1 MLFNNKTQENDKS
14 KKRITIYGYL
24 YPSAGVTCLVRFDI
38 LWICCHKK
46 LQKDL
51 WLFRASPFASVC
63 VVHYLES
70 ELSDIPRHP
79 QPRLPG
85 GRLKSRKCKKS
96 AFGGKKSPAAPVQ
109 KKITLLSICRCHIV
123 GITQAAV
130 FLPPKAAFL
139 NGQGPLFEPCR
150 LLSSCK
156 AWRWGWWRRHG
167 GKRVFRLASPTAT
180 KRRSRQQLPWLF
192 VFISTYY
199 ISR

>member
-24 YPSAGVTCLVRFDI
+24 YPSAGVTYLVRFDI

-70 ELSDIPRHP
+70 ELSDIHRHP

-85 GRLKSRKCKKS
+85 GRLKSRKYKKS
-96 AFGGKKSPAAPVQ
+96 AVGGKKSPAAPVQ
-109 KKITLLSICRCHIV
+109 KKITLLSICRRHIDRR
-123 GITQAAV
+123 TQTAV
-130 FLPPKAAFL
+130 FLPPKVAFFY
-139 NGQGPLFEPCR
+139 GHRPLFEPCR

-167 GKRVFRLASPTAT
+167 GKLVFRLASPTDPKKAKPAT
-180 KRRSRQQLPWLF
+180 AAMAF
-192 VFISTYY
+192 CVY
-199 ISR
+199 INLLHM

>member
-1 MLFNNKTQENDKS
+1 MTKV

-79 QPRLPG
+79 HPRLPG

-109 KKITLLSICRCHIV
+109 KNDYLFSIDRRHIV
-123 GITQAAV
+123 GITQSAV
-130 FLPPKAAFL
+130 FLPPKAAFFY
-139 NGQGPLFEPCR
+139 GHRPLFEPCR

-156 AWRWGWWRRHG
+156 AWRWGWWRRQG

-180 KRRSRQQLPWLF
+180 KRRSQQQPPWLF
-192 VFISTYY
+192 VFISTHY
-199 ISR
+199 ISSQ